1 MNRFVSLV
9 FVAFIAWL
17 SLPLRA
23 ASPSA
28 FDLVGKW
35 EGGMDFGRRKF
46 KMILRLTKTADNK
59 IAAFMEIPE
68 QGMKGMP
75 LSAIL
80 YNHPDVRIEFERM
93 GGAFNGK
100 LNAEGNEIAGAFEEG
115 PGGQAMVAR
124 FKRSSETDKPEVLKT
139 YTFSKNEPMDIR
151 GYWKTSLEP
160 FPGMVM
166 RMGFKIGRLPDGGFS
181 AEMDM
186 IDQGASDI
194 PATKVTYA
202 KPAATMEWQAFQAS
216 IEASLS
222 QDGQSM
228 SGEWKQGGKGVK
240 VKLER
245 ITKPATALPE
255 GLSFTPDKSSKED
268 LRGYWKGNL
277 DAQGQ
282 ILRLKVKIGRAQD
295 ASFAGS
301 LISVDQG
308 AREFPWT
315 SVKKT
320 GNDVRLELNL
330 LRAVFTGT
338 MNKEGTAL
346 EGQWEQGGNPLPLK
360 LERFTQAEF
369 EKKD

>member
-1 MNRFVSLV
+1 
-9 FVAFIAWL
+9 
-17 SLPLRA
+17 
-23 ASPSA
+23 
-28 FDLVGKW
+28 
-35 EGGMDFGRRKF
+35 
-46 KMILRLTKTADNK
+46 
-59 IAAFMEIPE
+59 
-68 QGMKGMP
+68 
-75 LSAIL
+75 
-80 YNHPDVRIEFERM
+80 
-93 GGAFNGK
+93 
-100 LNAEGNEIAGAFEEG
+100 
-115 PGGQAMVAR
+115 
-124 FKRSSETDKPEVLKT
+124 
-139 YTFSKNEPMDIR
+139 
-151 GYWKTSLEP
+151 
-160 FPGMVM
+160 
-166 RMGFKIGRLPDGGFS
+166 
-181 AEMDM
+181 
-186 IDQGASDI
+186 
-194 PATKVTYA
+194 
-202 KPAATMEWQAFQAS
+202 
-216 IEASLS
+216 
-222 QDGQSM
+222 M